1 MEKPRT
7 SKFLDELRSINCK
20 LANPVA
26 AIIPNRT
33 QKMPPM
39 MGSGIVMKRAP
50 NLDKTTNTIII
61 NAATWITLLLPTYS
75 KLSLIHSFCHLISF
89 SFYFSDSNGSNVF

>member
-26 AIIPNRT
+26 AIIPKRT
-33 QKMPPM
+33 QNMPPII
-39 MGSGIVMKRAP
+39 GSGMVIKREP
-50 NLDKTTNTIII
+50 NFDKTPKIIII
-61 NAATWITLLLPTYS
+61 NAAA
-75 KLSLIHSFCHLISF
+75 
-89 SFYFSDSNGSNVF
+89 

>member
-39 MGSGIVMKRAP
+39 MGSGIVMKKGSEFRQ
-50 NLDKTTNTIII
+50 NTK
-61 NAATWITLLLPTYS
+61 YY
-75 KLSLIHSFCHLISF
+75 HH
-89 SFYFSDSNGSNVF
+89 

>member
-26 AIIPNRT
+26 AIIPNRI
-33 QKMPPM
+33 MPPM

-50 NLDKTTNTIII
+50 NLDKTPNTIII
-61 NAATWITLLLPTYS
+61 KAAA
-75 KLSLIHSFCHLISF
+75 
-89 SFYFSDSNGSNVF
+89 

>member
-7 SKFLDELRSINCK
+7 SKFLDELRSIHCK
-20 LANPVA
+20 LANPMA

-50 NLDKTTNTIII
+50 NLDKTPNTIII
-61 NAATWITLLLPTYS
+61 KAAA
-75 KLSLIHSFCHLISF
+75 
-89 SFYFSDSNGSNVF
+89 

>member
-20 LANPVA
+20 LAKPVA

-33 QKMPPM
+33 QNMPPII
-39 MGSGIVMKRAP
+39 GSWMVMKRER
-50 NLDKTTNTIII
+50 NFDKIPKTIII
-61 NAATWITLLLPTYS
+61 KAAA
-75 KLSLIHSFCHLISF
+75 
-89 SFYFSDSNGSNVF
+89 